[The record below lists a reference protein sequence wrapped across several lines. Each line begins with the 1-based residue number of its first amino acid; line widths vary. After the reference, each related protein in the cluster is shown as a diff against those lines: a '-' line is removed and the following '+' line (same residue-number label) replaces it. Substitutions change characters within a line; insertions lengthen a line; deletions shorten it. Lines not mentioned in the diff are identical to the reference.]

1 MSLCTNRK
9 TKPSTY
15 TTIFKQPVNVTKVE
29 GESATLE
36 CAASP
41 ATGYTWTLNGITV
54 RYEGSRIQGA
64 GNLVINEVK
73 KSDVGKYQCTAVG
86 GSQNNHSQFAWL
98 KVQGKNDLSLLF
110 LVFFG
115 IN

>member
-1 MSLCTNRK
+1 MLTGR
-9 TKPSTY
+9 PSPLPTPQ
-15 TTIFKQPVNVTKVE
+15 FLKQPVNVTKVE

-41 ATGYTWTLNGITV
+41 ATGYTWTHNGITV

-73 KSDVGKYQCTAVG
+73 ESDVGKYQCTAVG